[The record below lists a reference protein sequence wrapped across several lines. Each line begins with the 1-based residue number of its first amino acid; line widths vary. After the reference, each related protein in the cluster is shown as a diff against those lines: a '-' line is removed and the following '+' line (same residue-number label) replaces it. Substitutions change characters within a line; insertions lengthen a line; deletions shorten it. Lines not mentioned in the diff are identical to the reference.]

1 MTIPLTV
8 PHLAVRRLGTVALAA
23 MGLILISSCDLSKA
37 LRCIGDGPGTIDGVT
52 LTPPLASVLPGGKG
66 VPLKLSFSHPK
77 DGCGGFPNSAIIM
90 VSPPGAGTLT
100 GHSGYDGSL
109 YEGGTVTYLPP
120 RKRVQPAV
128 IKVRATSGTFEA
140 EALINV
146 PSNATPS
153 GKYRLDGD
161 QNSIQ
166 LFRDDLVISGASIA
180 LVDSGQEY
188 AYSYIERLGSYTPP
202 AALSSN
208 LGGINAIRIKVPDPG
223 GTQPFEMLTSSPSK
237 PALEPIAH
245 ASITAPLEIRW
256 SYAPNDPDQFTLTL
270 ACATCDNKKVVLPGG
285 SRQYTVPAGLLSS
298 RDTSLSLTV
307 TATKLVSGV
316 FPANA
321 FDADSR
327 LLLSNG
333 ASMDLKLEP

>member
-1 MTIPLTV
+1 MIPLTV
-8 PHLAVRRLGTVALAA
+8 PRLRVRRLSTVALAA
-23 MGLILISSCDLSKA
+23 TGVLIVSSCDLSKA
-37 LRCIGDGPGTIDGVT
+37 LRCIGDGPRTIDGVT
-52 LTPPLASVLPGGKG
+52 LTPPIASALPGGEG

-100 GHSGYDGSL
+100 GHSGY
-109 YEGGTVTYLPP
+109 EGGTVTYLPP

-128 IKVRATSGTFEA
+128 IKVRATSGTLEA
-140 EALINV
+140 EALISV
-146 PSNATPS
+146 SSNATLS

-166 LFRDDLVISGASIA
+166 LFRDDEVISGASIA

-202 AALSSN
+202 AALASHVGN
-208 LGGINAIRIKVPDPG
+208 FNAIRIKVPDPG
-223 GTQPFEMLTSSPSK
+223 GTQQFEMLTSSPSK

-298 RDTSLSLTV
+298 RDTNLSLTV
-307 TATKLVSGV
+307 AATKLTSGV